1 MPAYIMKL
9 PDNFRFVSDPTFLD
23 AQSVGKEKEVKPS
36 VRRPLRG
43 TERKGDTY
51 ASIKIVSASKSA
63 LKLPN
68 SSSIEPSE
76 YYYNFMLQGY
86 TEQRMEKSQ
95 IIETFGQ
102 SYVYFF
108 GERTMA
114 IQFQGLLLNTQDF
127 NWKSEF
133 LENYDKYFR
142 GTKLVAKGYRA
153 FIRVG
158 DDLIGGYLSG
168 MSVST
173 STNGP
178 EEVPFSF
185 DLIVT
190 DRALLETGSRNS
202 TEADSSGTEMRAW
215 PLVRTAAQDATKDL
229 GTFETVLR
237 AVKNGL
243 SAYSDG
249 VDAVLSASRALLL
262 GRTIR
267 VPITDFDQASDLQVR
282 TTTVSLEGGEISRA
296 ALLRGERV
304 EIRRAV
310 PIVYSGLSTGKVT
323 DNADE
328 YIIPLSQE
336 QQAERTA
343 ALRLLLSDV
352 QTPST
357 STDAAVRKFLKENG
371 MSEIAVD
378 GVPTWLRITGRV
390 GYGVTSAFGAKIFGG
405 SGLG

>member
-1 MPAYIMKL
+1 MAYIIKL
-9 PDNFRFVSDPTFLD
+9 PDNFRIISDPTFLN

-43 TERKGDTY
+43 TERKEDTY

-68 SSSIEPSE
+68 SSSPEPSE

-108 GERTMA
+108 GERTMS
-114 IQFQGLLLNTQDF
+114 IQFQGLLLDTQDF
-127 NWKSEF
+127 NWKEEF
-133 LENYDKYFR
+133 LANYDKYFR
-142 GTKLVAKGYRA
+142 GTKLVSKGYRA

-168 MSVST
+168 MSVSN

-190 DRALLETGSRNS
+190 DRAILETGSRNS
-202 TEADSSGTEMRAW
+202 TEADSSGSTLRAW
-215 PLVRTAAQDATKDL
+215 PLLRTPAQQATKEL
-229 GTFETVLR
+229 GTFEKVLR
-237 AVKNGL
+237 SVQNGL
-243 SAYSDG
+243 TAFSEG
-249 VDAVLSASRALLL
+249 VDAVLSASRAILL

-267 VPITDFDQASDLQVR
+267 VPITDFNQASDLQVR
-282 TTTVSLEGGEISRA
+282 TTTVSLEGGEVSRA

-304 EIRRAV
+304 AIRNAT
-310 PIVYSGLSTGKVT
+310 PIVYSGRSTGKVT
-323 DNADE
+323 DNIDE
-328 YIIPLSQE
+328 YILPVDRE
-336 QQAERTA
+336 QRAQLGTA
-343 ALRLLLSDV
+343 LLLSDV
-352 QTPST
+352 QTTPT

-378 GVPTWLRITGRV
+378 GVPTWLKITGRV
-390 GYGVTSAFGAKIFGG
+390 GYGVTSAFGTSIFRG

>member
-9 PDNFRFVSDPTFLD
+9 PDNFRFVSDPTFLN
-23 AQSVGKEKEVKPS
+23 AESVGKEKEVKPS

-68 SSSIEPSE
+68 SSSLEPSE

-108 GERTMA
+108 GERTMS

-142 GTKLVAKGYRA
+142 GTRLVAKGYRA

-168 MSVST
+168 MSVSN

-202 TEADSSGTEMRAW
+202 TAADTSGYALRAW
-215 PLVRTAAQDATKDL
+215 PLVRTPAQEATKDL

-243 SAYSDG
+243 SAFSDG
-249 VDAVLSASRALLL
+249 VDAVLSASRAILL

-267 VPITDFDQASDLQVR
+267 VPITDFNQASDLQVR
-282 TTTVSLEGGEISRA
+282 TTTVSLEGGEVSRA
-296 ALLRGERV
+296 TLLRGERV
-304 EIRRAV
+304 EIRNAK
-310 PIVYSGLSTGKVT
+310 PIVYSELSTGDVT
-323 DNADE
+323 KNTDE
-328 YIIPLSQE
+328 YILPINREQISQLE
-336 QQAERTA
+336 TA
-343 ALRLLLSDV
+343 KLLSDV
-352 QTPST
+352 QTTPT

-390 GYGVTSAFGAKIFGG
+390 GYGVTSAFGASIFRG

>member
-1 MPAYIMKL
+1 MAYIIKL
-9 PDNFRFVSDPTFLD
+9 PDNFRIISDPTFLN

-43 TERKGDTY
+43 TERKDDTY

-68 SSSIEPSE
+68 SSSPEPSE

-108 GERTMA
+108 GERTMS

-127 NWKSEF
+127 NWKEEF
-133 LENYDKYFR
+133 LANYDKYFR
-142 GTKLVAKGYRA
+142 GTKLVSKGYRA

-168 MSVST
+168 MSVSN
-173 STNGP
+173 STNAP

-190 DRALLETGSRNS
+190 DRAILETGSRNS
-202 TEADSSGTEMRAW
+202 TEADSSGTALRAW
-215 PLVRTAAQDATKDL
+215 PLVRTPAQQATKEL
-229 GTFETVLR
+229 GTFEKVLR
-237 AVKNGL
+237 GVQNGL
-243 SAYSDG
+243 TAFSEG
-249 VDAVLSASRALLL
+249 VDATLSAFRAVFL

-267 VPITDFDQASDLQVR
+267 VPITDFNQASDLQVR
-282 TTTVSLEGGEISRA
+282 TTTVSLEGGEVSRA

-304 EIRRAV
+304 AIRNAT

-323 DNADE
+323 DNIDE
-328 YIIPLSQE
+328 YILPVGRE
-336 QQAERTA
+336 QRAQLGTA
-343 ALRLLLSDV
+343 LLLSDV
-352 QTPST
+352 QTTPA

-378 GVPTWLRITGRV
+378 GVPTWLKITGRV
-390 GYGVTSAFGAKIFGG
+390 GYGVTSAFGTSIFRG

>member
-1 MPAYIMKL
+1 MAYIIKL
-9 PDNFRFVSDPTFLD
+9 PDNFRIISDPTFLN
-23 AQSVGKEKEVKPS
+23 AQSFGKEKEVKPS

-43 TERKGDTY
+43 TERKEDTY

-63 LKLPN
+63 LKIPN
-68 SSSIEPSE
+68 SSSPEPSE

-108 GERTMA
+108 GERTMS

-127 NWKSEF
+127 NWKEEF
-133 LENYDKYFR
+133 LANYDKYFR
-142 GTKLVAKGYRA
+142 GTKLVSKGYRA

-168 MSVST
+168 MSVSN
-173 STNGP
+173 STNAP

-190 DRALLETGSRNS
+190 DRAILETGSRNS
-202 TEADSSGTEMRAW
+202 TEADSSGSTLRAW
-215 PLVRTAAQDATKDL
+215 PLVRTPAQQATKEL
-229 GTFETVLR
+229 GTFEKVLR
-237 AVKNGL
+237 SVQGGL
-243 SAYSDG
+243 TAFSEG
-249 VDAVLSASRALLL
+249 VDAVLSASRAILL

-267 VPITDFDQASDLQVR
+267 VPITDFNQASDLQVR
-282 TTTVSLEGGEISRA
+282 TTTVSLEGGEVSRA

-304 EIRRAV
+304 AIRNAT

-323 DNADE
+323 DNIDE
-328 YIIPLSQE
+328 YILPVDRE
-336 QQAERTA
+336 QRAQLATA
-343 ALRLLLSDV
+343 LLLSDV
-352 QTPST
+352 QTTPA

-378 GVPTWLRITGRV
+378 GVPTWLKITGRV
-390 GYGVTSAFGAKIFGG
+390 GYGVTSAFGASIFRG

>member
-1 MPAYIMKL
+1 MAYIIKL
-9 PDNFRFVSDPTFLD
+9 PDNFRIISDPTFLN

-43 TERKGDTY
+43 TERKDDTY

-68 SSSIEPSE
+68 SSSPEPSE

-108 GERTMA
+108 GERTMS

-127 NWKSEF
+127 NWKEEF
-133 LENYDKYFR
+133 LANYDKYFR
-142 GTKLVAKGYRA
+142 GTKLVSKGYRA

-168 MSVST
+168 MSVSN

-190 DRALLETGSRNS
+190 DRAILETGSRNS
-202 TEADSSGTEMRAW
+202 TEADSSGTALRAW
-215 PLVRTAAQDATKDL
+215 PLVRTPAQQATKEL
-229 GTFETVLR
+229 GTFEKVLR
-237 AVKNGL
+237 GVQNGL
-243 SAYSDG
+243 TAFSEG
-249 VDAVLSASRALLL
+249 VDATLSAFRAVFL

-267 VPITDFDQASDLQVR
+267 VPITDFNQASDLQVR
-282 TTTVSLEGGEISRA
+282 TTTVSLEGGEVSRA
-296 ALLRGERV
+296 SLLRGERV
-304 EIRRAV
+304 AIRNAT

-323 DNADE
+323 DNIDE
-328 YIIPLSQE
+328 YILPVDRE
-336 QQAERTA
+336 QRAQLATA
-343 ALRLLLSDV
+343 LLLSDV
-352 QTPST
+352 QTTPA

-378 GVPTWLRITGRV
+378 GVPTWLKITGRV
-390 GYGVTSAFGAKIFGG
+390 GYGVTSAFGASIFRG

>member
-1 MPAYIMKL
+1 MAYIIKL
-9 PDNFRFVSDPTFLD
+9 PDNFRIISDPTFLN

-43 TERKGDTY
+43 TERKDDTY

-68 SSSIEPSE
+68 SSSPEPSE

-108 GERTMA
+108 GERTMS

-127 NWKSEF
+127 NWKEEF
-133 LENYDKYFR
+133 LANYDKYFR
-142 GTKLVAKGYRA
+142 GTKLVSKGYRA

-168 MSVST
+168 MSVSN
-173 STNGP
+173 STNAP

-190 DRALLETGSRNS
+190 DRAILETGSRNS
-202 TEADSSGTEMRAW
+202 TEADSSGTALRAW
-215 PLVRTAAQDATKDL
+215 PLVRTPAQQATKEL
-229 GTFETVLR
+229 GTFEKVLR
-237 AVKNGL
+237 GVQNGL
-243 SAYSDG
+243 TAFSEG
-249 VDAVLSASRALLL
+249 VDATLSAFRAVFL

-267 VPITDFDQASDLQVR
+267 VPITDFNQASDLQVR
-282 TTTVSLEGGEISRA
+282 TTTVSLEGGEVSRA
-296 ALLRGERV
+296 SLLRGERV
-304 EIRRAV
+304 AIRNAT

-323 DNADE
+323 DNIDE
-328 YIIPLSQE
+328 YILPVGRE
-336 QQAERTA
+336 QRAQLGTA
-343 ALRLLLSDV
+343 LLLSDV
-352 QTPST
+352 QTTPA

-378 GVPTWLRITGRV
+378 GVPTWLKITGRV
-390 GYGVTSAFGAKIFGG
+390 GYGVTSAFGTSIFRG

>member
-1 MPAYIMKL
+1 MAYIIKL
-9 PDNFRFVSDPTFLD
+9 PDNFRIISDPTFLN

-43 TERKGDTY
+43 TERKEDTY

-63 LKLPN
+63 LKIPN
-68 SSSIEPSE
+68 SSSPEPSE

-108 GERTMA
+108 GERTMS

-127 NWKSEF
+127 NWKEEF
-133 LENYDKYFR
+133 LANYDKYFR
-142 GTKLVAKGYRA
+142 GTKLVSKGYRA

-168 MSVST
+168 MSVSN
-173 STNGP
+173 STNAP

-190 DRALLETGSRNS
+190 DRAILETGSRNS
-202 TEADSSGTEMRAW
+202 TEADSSGTALRAW
-215 PLVRTAAQDATKDL
+215 PLVRTPAQQATKEL
-229 GTFETVLR
+229 GTFEKVLR
-237 AVKNGL
+237 GVQNGL
-243 SAYSDG
+243 TAFSDG
-249 VDAVLSASRALLL
+249 VDATLSAFRAIFL

-267 VPITDFDQASDLQVR
+267 VPITDFNQASDLQVR
-282 TTTVSLEGGEISRA
+282 TTTVSLEGGEVSRA

-304 EIRRAV
+304 AIRNAT

-323 DNADE
+323 DNIDE
-328 YIIPLSQE
+328 YILPVDRE
-336 QQAERTA
+336 QRAQLGTA
-343 ALRLLLSDV
+343 LLLSDV
-352 QTPST
+352 QTTPA

-378 GVPTWLRITGRV
+378 GVPTWLKITGRV
-390 GYGVTSAFGAKIFGG
+390 GYGVTSAFGASIFRG

>member
-1 MPAYIMKL
+1 
-9 PDNFRFVSDPTFLD
+9 
-23 AQSVGKEKEVKPS
+23 
-36 VRRPLRG
+36 
-43 TERKGDTY
+43 
-51 ASIKIVSASKSA
+51 
-63 LKLPN
+63 
-68 SSSIEPSE
+68 
-76 YYYNFMLQGY
+76 
-86 TEQRMEKSQ
+86 MEKSQ

-108 GERTMA
+108 GERTMS

-127 NWKSEF
+127 NWKEEF
-133 LENYDKYFR
+133 LANYDKYFR
-142 GTKLVAKGYRA
+142 GTKLVSRGYRA

-168 MSVST
+168 MSVSN

-190 DRALLETGSRNS
+190 DRAILETGSRNS
-202 TEADSSGTEMRAW
+202 TEADSSGTALRAW
-215 PLVRTAAQDATKDL
+215 PLVRTPAQQATKEL
-229 GTFETVLR
+229 GTFEKVLR
-237 AVKNGL
+237 GVQNGL
-243 SAYSDG
+243 TAFSEG
-249 VDAVLSASRALLL
+249 VDATLSAFRAVFL

-267 VPITDFDQASDLQVR
+267 VPITDFNQASDLQVR
-282 TTTVSLEGGEISRA
+282 TTTVSLEGGEVSRA

-304 EIRRAV
+304 AIRNAT

-323 DNADE
+323 DNIDE
-328 YIIPLSQE
+328 YILPVDRE
-336 QQAERTA
+336 QRAQLATA
-343 ALRLLLSDV
+343 LLLSDV
-352 QTPST
+352 QTTPA

-378 GVPTWLRITGRV
+378 GVPTWLKITGRV
-390 GYGVTSAFGAKIFGG
+390 GYGVTSAFGASIFRG